1 MREEE
6 NPRSDTRLRDRER
19 RETQR
24 AGVQSSAWAQT
35 QAFVTANK
43 NYTELSFNLLIFK
56 LLLVLKYFLVLL
68 LSTIFKTVDCTRVP
82 TAKYCNL
89 EPLAF
94 FTNNFQVIFVDAF
107 FFPVSCSSNNS
118 ITQLHYPRVFTSKEW
133 EWRYYILDEKQ
144 SLQLCLTRTV
154 TPCITPVCSSNN
166 KQGTQWK
173 EHSVKPGCAQIQWKQ

>member
-43 NYTELSFNLLIFK
+43 NYTEPSFNLLIFK

-68 LSTIFKTVDCTRVP
+68 LSKIFKTVDCTRVP

-89 EPLAF
+89 EP
-94 FTNNFQVIFVDAF
+94 
-107 FFPVSCSSNNS
+107 
-118 ITQLHYPRVFTSKEW
+118 
-133 EWRYYILDEKQ
+133 
-144 SLQLCLTRTV
+144 
-154 TPCITPVCSSNN
+154 
-166 KQGTQWK
+166 
-173 EHSVKPGCAQIQWKQ
+173 